1 MTSVSVAKP
10 RCDCV
15 VAWLHSN
22 LASQKWVYRLN
33 KQMLENDYIGPPDR
47 SSTLCKRLAG
57 QMEAK
62 EVVITSLIGR
72 STNHVILLPPVR
84 LLHLSC
90 FHRCKPLP
98 LQDAIFGLGVK
109 HGHLRR
115 AVSRERR
122 LTHRPSSVH
131 IQSNTSSSTRPLPSS
146 PFGCN
151 YVSSF
156 SASLVIFQFS
166 YLASNIRN

>member
-62 EVVITSLIGR
+62 EVVITSLIGL

-90 FHRCKPLP
+90 FHWCKPLP
-98 LQDAIFGLGVK
+98 LQDAIFGLGATS
-109 HGHLRR
+109 GEPW
-115 AVSRERR
+115 AVSDAWRIV
-122 LTHRPSSVH
+122 LHRS
-131 IQSNTSSSTRPLPSS
+131 TSSPTLVVVRGHYPVPLLVVIMYLPSQ
-146 PFGCN
+146 
-151 YVSSF
+151 
-156 SASLVIFQFS
+156 L
-166 YLASNIRN
+166 L